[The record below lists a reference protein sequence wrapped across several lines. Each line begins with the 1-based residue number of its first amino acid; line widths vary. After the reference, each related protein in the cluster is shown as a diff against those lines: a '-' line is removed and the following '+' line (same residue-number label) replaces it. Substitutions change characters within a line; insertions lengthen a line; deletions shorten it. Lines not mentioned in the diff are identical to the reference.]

1 MIFNCPLKS
10 IRVLMIALLVGCA
23 NSTPQLPAPQKIGQN
38 ERTRT
43 ISGNQAANIIN
54 KMHSQSVAATA
65 NVIVEYGKKKK
76 DVLYISYYEDQNQA
90 GKAFDLMIEKM
101 ASAKQGPFFHLM
113 PLPTYKNKA
122 YFTLGMG
129 ARHYIFLS
137 GNYLVWLQTFQSF
150 GGELPPQLLN
160 LYPLTLKPAGGRSA

>member
-1 MIFNCPLKS
+1 
-10 IRVLMIALLVGCA
+10 
-23 NSTPQLPAPQKIGQN
+23 
-38 ERTRT
+38 
-43 ISGNQAANIIN
+43 
-54 KMHSQSVAATA
+54 
-65 NVIVEYGKKKK
+65 
-76 DVLYISYYEDQNQA
+76 
-90 GKAFDLMIEKM
+90 MIEKM

-160 LYPLTLKPAGGRSA
+160 LYPLTLKPAGGRSV